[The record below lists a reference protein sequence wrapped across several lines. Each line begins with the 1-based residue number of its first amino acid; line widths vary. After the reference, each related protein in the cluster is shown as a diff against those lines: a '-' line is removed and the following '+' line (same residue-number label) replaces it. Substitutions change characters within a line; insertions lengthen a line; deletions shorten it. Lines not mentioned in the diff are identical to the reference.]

1 MDTDTIVSQANQLA
15 ETAVTEYV
23 LRFIAGGIIVSAFA
37 ILGDMLKPKS
47 FAGLLGAAPSV
58 ALATLGIAVV
68 QHGPQYAAA
77 ESWTMIYGAVALGCY
92 SVVVCHLLIRYCVS
106 ALPATV
112 LAIIVWLAV
121 AFGLLAGFGGAA

>member
-1 MDTDTIVSQANQLA
+1 M
-15 ETAVTEYV
+15 TEYV
-23 LRFIAGGIIVSAFA
+23 VRFIAGGMIVSAFA
-37 ILGDMLKPKS
+37 ILGDMLRPKS

-68 QHGPQYAAA
+68 QHGPHYAAA

-92 SVVVCHLLIRYCVS
+92 SVAVCHLLMRYS
-106 ALPATV
+106 LNALPATI
-112 LAIIVWLAV
+112 LASAVWLAV

>member
-1 MDTDTIVSQANQLA
+1 MTEYLVRFVAGGLIVS
-15 ETAVTEYV
+15 
-23 LRFIAGGIIVSAFA
+23 IFA
-37 ILGDMLKPKS
+37 ILGDMLRPKS

-77 ESWTMIYGAVALGCY
+77 ASWTMIYGAIALACY
-92 SVVVCHLLIRYCVS
+92 SFVVCHLLMRIRLG

-112 LAIIVWLAV
+112 LTFVVWLGV
-121 AFGLLAGFGGAA
+121 AFGLLAGLGGAA

>member
-1 MDTDTIVSQANQLA
+1 M
-15 ETAVTEYV
+15 TEYI
-23 LRFIAGGIIVSAFA
+23 LRFIIGGVIVSAFA

-47 FAGLLGAAPSV
+47 FGGLLGAAPSV

-77 ESWTMIYGAVALGCY
+77 ESWTMIYGAIALGCY
-92 SVVVCHLLIRYCVS
+92 SLAVCHLLMRFRLA
-106 ALPATV
+106 ALTAT
-112 LAIIVWLAV
+112 IISFAVWLVV

>member
-1 MDTDTIVSQANQLA
+1 MAGVAM
-15 ETAVTEYV
+15 TEYV
-23 LRFIAGGIIVSAFA
+23 LRFIAGGVIVSAFA
-37 ILGDMLKPKS
+37 ILGDMLRPKS
-47 FAGLLGAAPSV
+47 FGGLLGAAPSV

-77 ESWTMIYGAVALGCY
+77 ESWTMIYGAVALACY
-92 SVVVCHLLIRYCVS
+92 SLAVCQVLMRLRLD

-112 LAIIVWLAV
+112 LAFGAWLVV